1 MLDGTAQDHWTPLLV
16 QDAAVSAVKWLDD
29 AVGRVGPKGFRSALP
44 RWVPTLEERIAEGW
58 GPPESDDED
67 PRVQLVASPEEIA
80 RHHFALSWVA
90 LYLRPIDV
98 EMARCTNAWL
108 AAKARRRSFP
118 RIVEERGLRR
128 TYAYTLKDRGLSII
142 SVRLDRRDVFPWGA
156 TSDLTEH

>member
-58 GPPESDDED
+58 GPPEPDDED
-67 PRVQLVASPEEIA
+67 PRLQLVASPEEIA

-98 EMARCTNAWL
+98 EMARATNAWL

-118 RIVEERGLRR
+118 RIVKERGLRR
-128 TYAYTLKDRGLSII
+128 TYAYTLKDRGLSVI
-142 SVRLDRRDVFPWGA
+142 SVRLDRRDVAPWVP
-156 TSDLTEH
+156 